1 MYSDTPSCLIRCA
14 LGRVR
19 TLALGLACV
28 LPMAAGATPPGW
40 STAVPVTIIE
50 ESGVDLAD
58 YQVRLVVDTASLIG
72 AGEMKPDAS
81 DLRFAT
87 DFEGSNDRLL
97 DRGRRRRRIDRG
109 LDQGAVVARVERHRR
124 MDVQRQSGCATAST
138 SAARAAPRIE
148 DPARRRQ
155 PRQRLSPLQ
164 SDPCGCAYGE
174 CARRSL
180 R

>member
-28 LPMAAGATPPGW
+28 LPTAAGATPPGW

-87 DFEGSNDRLL
+87 DFEGSNPI
-97 DRGRRRRRIDRG
+97 GYWIEG
-109 LDQGAVVARVERHRR
+109 GV
-124 MDVQRQSGCATAST
+124 GTAST
-138 SAARAAPRIE
+138 VVWIKGRRCPRRAPPAYGCSAAIRVRDGFDLGGA
-148 DPARRRQ
+148 
-155 PRQRLSPLQ
+155 
-164 SDPCGCAYGE
+164 GCPTH
-174 CARRSL
+174 
-180 R
+180 